1 MVMRLNSE
9 ELIMIARLIS
19 LVLVFFSA
27 TVLAAAD
34 DAFMLTPKEKS
45 KSNGYWITDQGYW
58 VSCGLRNRN
67 SDRRVDESDPGV
79 FFFRLGLV
87 HGGRLHPGPFGVGGQ
102 DLKIIGPMWLVIRE
116 GDDVILRVP
125 MKTEVDPGNEVHL
138 LVQFNAEAEI
148 VSKLQIEFEERL
160 QSESR
165 RIRVPLSA
173 FLSK

>member
-1 MVMRLNSE
+1 
-9 ELIMIARLIS
+9 MIARLLS

-116 GDDVILRVP
+116 GNAVILRVP
-125 MKTEVDPGNEVHL
+125 MKPEFDPGNEVHL
-138 LVQFNAEAEI
+138 FVQFNAEAEI

-160 QSESR
+160 QSGSR

>member
-1 MVMRLNSE
+1 
-9 ELIMIARLIS
+9 
-19 LVLVFFSA
+19 
-27 TVLAAAD
+27 
-34 DAFMLTPKEKS
+34 
-45 KSNGYWITDQGYW
+45 
-58 VSCGLRNRN
+58 
-67 SDRRVDESDPGV
+67 
-79 FFFRLGLV
+79 
-87 HGGRLHPGPFGVGGQ
+87 
-102 DLKIIGPMWLVIRE
+102 
-116 GDDVILRVP
+116 